1 MGLAEADTGPEAGRG
16 RTLVG
21 AFHAEIGQ
29 VFKRIAVDTL
39 RQAAQRAL
47 GERCIGFRF
56 LHRGLSGAGR
66 ADQVDGVGQIL
77 LRLRIGVQR
86 AFPECAVLV

>member
-1 MGLAEADTGPEAGRG
+1 MGLAEADARPEAGRG

-29 VFKRIAVDTL
+29 VFEGITIDAL
-39 RQAAQRAL
+39 GQAAQRAL
-47 GERCIGFRF
+47 GERRVGFRF
-56 LHRGLSGAGR
+56 LHRGLSRTGR

-77 LRLRIGVQR
+77 LRLCIRIQR